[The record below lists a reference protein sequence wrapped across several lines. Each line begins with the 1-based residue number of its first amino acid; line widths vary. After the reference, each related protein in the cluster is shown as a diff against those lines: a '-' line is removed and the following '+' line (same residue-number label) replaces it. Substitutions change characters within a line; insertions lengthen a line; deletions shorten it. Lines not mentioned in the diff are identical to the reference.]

1 MAEAVAPD
9 PGRPC
14 RVLSIA
20 GSDSGGGAGIQADIK
35 TIERLGG
42 FAMTAVT
49 AVTAQNTRQVSA
61 VWELSPAAV
70 VAQIQAV
77 VADLGVDAI
86 KCGMLASEPVVRAV
100 AQELA
105 GLGPLPLVLDPVM
118 VAKSGARLLAA
129 EAEAALRDL
138 MLPLASV
145 VTPNLAEAAALTGL
159 PVETAADQERAAR
172 ALVEM
177 GAGAALVK
185 GGHGSGPTV
194 DDLLW
199 DGKEAIWFSAPRQH
213 TTHTHGTGCTLSA
226 ALATGLAQGMP
237 LRLAVDRAIR
247 YVQAAIAHAPGLG
260 QGHGPLGHQLGREAL
275 F

>member
-1 MAEAVAPD
+1 MAEAVALD
-9 PGRPC
+9 PSRPC
-14 RVLSIA
+14 RVLSVA

-49 AVTAQNTRQVSA
+49 AVTAQNTRQVTA

-77 VADLGVDAI
+77 VADLGVDGI

-105 GLGPLPLVLDPVM
+105 GLSHLPLVLDPVM

-138 MLPLASV
+138 LLPLASV

-185 GGHGSGPTV
+185 GGHRSGLTV

-199 DGKEAIWFSAPRQH
+199 DGHEAIWFSAPRQH
-213 TTHTHGTGCTLSA
+213 TAHTHGTGCTLSA

-260 QGHGPLGHQLGREAL
+260 QGHGPLGHQLGREVL